1 MCSGA
6 ETGASQPR
14 CPALKR
20 SCTHKSIQQLHA
32 RRCPSAAPISR
43 RCPSVRLPPSPCST
57 VPQPPLI
64 GPVTAWGSVQPS
76 LCRQGDGGS
85 RRVQE
90 GEGPAAS
97 VALPPPSSCRLRR
110 PAASVALLPPSSCR
124 LRHPAGRARSPC
136 RLIRERERRESHLMR
151 ARERG
156 EREERERR
164 LIRAPPSAPLYISV
178 CSASI
183 GHPAAYLRLGPR
195 PPPHALKR
203 RWGHGGQRMQRRV

>member
-20 SCTHKSIQQLHA
+20 SCTHKSIQQLRA

-97 VALPPPSSCRLRR
+97 VAL
-110 PAASVALLPPSSCR
+110 LPPSSCR

-164 LIRAPPSAPLYISV
+164 LIRAPPSAPLYI
-178 CSASI
+178 
-183 GHPAAYLRLGPR
+183 
-195 PPPHALKR
+195 
-203 RWGHGGQRMQRRV
+203 QRM